1 MINKQ
6 RAIGVL
12 IALLSVAALPATAQ
26 AAQAAA
32 PVPKGCASTTGY
44 SSDGWHSGEL
54 TVCFTEDTRYDG
66 SSGSYVPSPAAQV
79 RGRCWT
85 KGIFW
90 NEKNC
95 KFDADLTLRKD
106 GVEVW
111 KKRVGKRTDF
121 QHTQDTATTSL
132 WSCNGP
138 GRYTLTVDA
147 IDMYTLNEPY
157 SIKVDP
163 APVTVTADGC

>member
-6 RAIGVL
+6 RAIGAL
-12 IALLSVAALPATAQ
+12 LALLSVAALPATAQ
-26 AAQAAA
+26 AAAPAASA
-32 PVPKGCASTTGY
+32 PKGCASTTGY

-54 TVCFTEDTRYDG
+54 TVCFTENTRYDG
-66 SSGSYVPSPAAQV
+66 SSGSWVASPATQV

-85 KGIFW
+85 KGILW
-90 NEKNC
+90 NERDC
-95 KFDADLTLRKD
+95 EFDADLTLRKD

-121 QHTQDTATTSL
+121 QHTQSTSSTSS
-132 WSCNGP
+132 WSCDGP
-138 GRYTLTVDA
+138 GRYSLTVDA
-147 IDMYTLNEPY
+147 IDMYVLNEPY
-157 SIKVDP
+157 RLKVDP